1 MSTARDVAKFAGVS
15 IATVSRVMN
24 FPEAV
29 KPITRAKVEA
39 AMLALNFR
47 PNQMARALATNR
59 SGVIAILVDYV
70 GGGYYSML
78 LDALEYKA
86 RQRGFQT
93 IIRCGN
99 SNADDIYR
107 SVKQLSGGQC
117 DAIIACVPFM
127 NEKELKQL
135 LQLQPNTVLMNCVS
149 KAYQHLAIVVDNQLG
164 VELALEELYQHGH
177 RCIGIMTGSENNGEN
192 MVRLTAVKTWFE
204 KKSLPFS
211 DKWCISGDFHA
222 ENARHAIHQLLNQ
235 SKELTALFCF
245 NDQMALGVMSYLQQQ
260 GEQLPERLSIIGFDN
275 IEACA
280 FTHPTLTSVDQ
291 PMKEMAHRAM
301 SIIENMLNNRP
312 LQEQLPL
319 VPSLINRHSVLS
331 LPKSI

>member
-1 MSTARDVAKFAGVS
+1 
-15 IATVSRVMN
+15 MN

-78 LDALEYKA
+78 LDALEQKA

-117 DAIIACVPFM
+117 DAIVACVPFM
-127 NEKELKQL
+127 KENELKQL
-135 LQLQPNTVLMNCVS
+135 LQLQPNTVFMNCVS
-149 KAYQHLAIVVDNQLG
+149 TAYRQHAIVVDNQLG
-164 VELALEELYQHGH
+164 TTLALENLYQHGH
-177 RCIGIMTGSENNGEN
+177 RCIGIMTGVEDNVENIE
-192 MVRLTAVKTWFE
+192 RLSAVKAWFE
-204 KKSLPFS
+204 KKALRFS
-211 DKWCISGDFHA
+211 DKWLISGNFCA

-235 SKELTALFCF
+235 APELTALFCF

-275 IEACA
+275 TEACA
-280 FTHPTLTSVDQ
+280 FTHPTLTSVEQ
-291 PMKEMAHRAM
+291 PIQEMAHRAM
-301 SIIENMLNNRP
+301 NIIENMLNERS

-319 VPSLINRHSVLS
+319 VPSLINRHSVASLS
-331 LPKSI
+331 KSM